1 MARESENSPATM
13 VTKTNEG
20 IRIPKSGKFLFVDS
34 GILGF
39 GSQNTA
45 QRIGN
50 LTKDWNAES
59 QVPQTKTEIQYPVS
73 GIHGVESRIQDLLRL
88 PFMGC
93 LER

>member
-1 MARESENSPATM
+1 MARESENLPATM
-13 VTKTNEG
+13 VTKTNGG

-39 GSQNTA
+39 GIQNTA

-50 LTKDWNAES
+50 LTKDWKAES
-59 QVPQTKTEIQYPVS
+59 QVPQTKTEIQYPAS